1 MELHK
6 TGDKDILQLAVRVR
20 ARQEMRDVKV
30 FALLNGSPG
39 NWKREEQRLPN
50 SEGVTSNTELY
61 WEGGIKTLLDTPG
74 FRAFPPAMY
83 LVSESYW
90 RMSFLQARKEPGKM
104 KRCET
109 RNRGSSRGEGS
120 GVRPGRRQ
128 CARNTGRQFG
138 AGKFQRSKS
147 GSTTCSQPRAARGLP
162 GAISHLSKSLE
173 WSFASRGSGNSFPG

>member
-61 WEGGIKTLLDTPG
+61 
-74 FRAFPPAMY
+74 
-83 LVSESYW
+83 
-90 RMSFLQARKEPGKM
+90 
-104 KRCET
+104 
-109 RNRGSSRGEGS
+109 
-120 GVRPGRRQ
+120 
-128 CARNTGRQFG
+128 
-138 AGKFQRSKS
+138 
-147 GSTTCSQPRAARGLP
+147 
-162 GAISHLSKSLE
+162 
-173 WSFASRGSGNSFPG
+173 